1 MERVV
6 GVGVESM
13 VFGGAML
20 QSVVI
25 IHVRFNYR
33 KVIEDSETS
42 SHLSLMGGTLT
53 GSRPGVTSHTKTS
66 NDPSTR
72 QLSSQI

>member
-42 SHLSLMGGTLT
+42 SHLSLITLHRFQA
-53 GSRPGVTSHTKTS
+53 SVTSHTKTS